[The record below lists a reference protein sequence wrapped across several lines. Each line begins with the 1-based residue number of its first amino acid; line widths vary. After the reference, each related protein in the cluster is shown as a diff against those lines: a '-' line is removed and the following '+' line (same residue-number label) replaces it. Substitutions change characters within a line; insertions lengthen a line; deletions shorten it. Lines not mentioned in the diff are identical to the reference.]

1 MKKKEI
7 NQRWK
12 CPVFR
17 VTVHFMT
24 GPVEDIKKFCTGIA
38 GDEDEFTCGGVWQL
52 TKTNGDDT
60 IEKEFLVWLEDKTS
74 FYYLVHETA
83 HLVQHIFEFLNITYS
98 QENREAIAYY
108 QEYWTRKI
116 WHIMSKRVEYKSK
129 AKSKVTDKKQKGQKG
144 KKAKNG

>member
-1 MKKKEI
+1 MAKGKKKEI

-38 GDEDEFTCGGVWQL
+38 EGEDEFTCGGVWQI

-60 IEKEFLVWLEDKTS
+60 IEKEFLVWIEDKTS

-116 WHIMSKRVEYKSK
+116 WHIMSKKVECK
-129 AKSKVTDKKQKGQKG
+129 AKVRKTKLKRKG
-144 KKAKNG
+144 KK